1 MTKKKNQ
8 ETENQ
13 SQKQIGKNKQPRT
26 YKNRNPKDFLIL
38 LEKNLGMIT
47 TTCKE
52 YGISREC
59 YYKWIKNTKGFKE
72 AVDDIF
78 ESLKD
83 MGESALYRKIKEGD
97 IKAIIFFNETKN
109 KDRGYVKSSEQK
121 ISVDDSTVELVI
133 N

>member
-1 MTKKKNQ
+1 MSKKKK
-8 ETENQ
+8 TEE
-13 SQKQIGKNKQPRT
+13 KPLEVKPIEKNKQPRT
-26 YKNRNPKDFLIL
+26 YKNKNPKDFLQL

-59 YYKWIKNTKGFKE
+59 YYKWLKNTKGFKE
-72 AVDDIF
+72 AVDDVF
-78 ESLKD
+78 EGLKD
-83 MGESALYRKIKEGD
+83 MGESALYRKIIEGD
-97 IKAIIFFNETKN
+97 VKAIIFFNETKN

>member
-1 MTKKKNQ
+1 MAKKKNQ

-13 SQKQIGKNKQPRT
+13 SQNQIEKNKQPRT

-72 AVDDIF
+72 AVDDIW

-97 IKAIIFFNETKN
+97 VRAIIFFNETKN

>member
-1 MTKKKNQ
+1 MAKKKK
-8 ETENQ
+8 TEE
-13 SQKQIGKNKQPRT
+13 KQLEVKPIEKNKQPRT
-26 YKNRNPKDFLIL
+26 YKNKNPKDFLQL

-59 YYKWIKNTKGFKE
+59 YYKWLKNTKGFKE
-72 AVDDIF
+72 AVDDVF
-78 ESLKD
+78 EGLKD
-83 MGESALYRKIKEGD
+83 MGESALYRKIIEGD
-97 IKAIIFFNETKN
+97 VKAIIFFNETKN